1 MCFQENEFVH
11 VHTPIL
17 TSSDCEG
24 AGETFGITTGPQF
37 NSTAVA
43 NVDSGSGVAYADLSG
58 PSSADSATHPA
69 HSVTSAPPS
78 PPRPQ
83 IEPFFPRPV
92 NLTVSS
98 QLHLEAPTHSLSRTY
113 TLSPC
118 FRAERSLTSRH
129 LSEFH
134 MLEGE
139 VVLDTL
145 DELMDVVEDGIR
157 GVLTRMIEGQGKRH
171 QGCRRDLGRL
181 LSEAEPATSEEGQG
195 DQGRGRGDRWIQ
207 LKEMASRPFERITYA
222 SAIDQVAE
230 RHRHQPFDIEPKWED
245 GLASEHEKYLA
256 SQYGPTFITH
266 YPKHLKPFY
275 MLPSTADPSYA
286 QANAKAEARAGAGSG
301 LGRQGKEETVAC
313 FDLLFPHVGELAGGS
328 MREHRLD
335 HLERAIAAHGLDK
348 DRYGWYLD
356 LRRYGS
362 VTHGGWGMGW
372 DRWISWVT
380 GVANLRDVVAFPRW
394 KGHCDY

>member
-1 MCFQENEFVH
+1 MH
-11 VHTPIL
+11 IHTPVL

-24 AGETFGITTGPQF
+24 AGETFGVTTSGA
-37 NSTAVA
+37 STSATA
-43 NVDSGSGVAYADLSG
+43 SDPSGAGDVHSKPPPTLSAPIASSS
-58 PSSADSATHPA
+58 PSS
-69 HSVTSAPPS
+69 
-78 PPRPQ
+78 PRTQP
-83 IEPFFPRPV
+83 EPFFPRPV

-118 FRAERSLTSRH
+118 FRAEPSLTSRH

-145 DELMDVVEDGIR
+145 EQLMDVVEDGIR
-157 GVLTRMIEGQGKRH
+157 SVLARIVGGEGKRWE
-171 QGCRRDLGRL
+171 GMRRDLERLGPDNTKLGEFGRV
-181 LSEAEPATSEEGQG
+181 AE
-195 DQGRGRGDRWIQ
+195 
-207 LKEMASRPFERITYA
+207 RPFHRITYGQ
-222 SAIDQVAE
+222 AIEHLTTVHESGQSMFE
-230 RHRHQPFDIEPKWED
+230 IPPRWEE

-256 SQYGPTFITH
+256 TKYGPTFVTH
-266 YPKHLKPFY
+266 YPRHLKPFY
-275 MLPSTADPSYA
+275 MLPSSADRSYSPSPSS
-286 QANAKAEARAGAGSG
+286 ARDG
-301 LGRQGKEETVAC
+301 ETVAC
-313 FDLLFPHVGELAGGS
+313 FDLLFPEVGELAGGS

-335 HLERAIAAHGLDK
+335 ELERAIEAHGLDK
-348 DRYGWYLD
+348 ERYRWYLD

-362 VTHGGWGMGW
+362 VPHGGWGMGW

-380 GVANLRDVVAFPRW
+380 GVGNLRDVVAFPRW